1 MRIVLSGGGTAG
13 HINPALALAEV
24 LQERGHEVYFAGT
37 PNGVEKPLV
46 EMAGIPFKGFE
57 VSGFDRSHPLTL
69 AKGLRKLSHS
79 ANEAGRWFAELK
91 PHAVVVFGGYAC
103 LPAGRAAKAFR
114 VPLIIHEQNSVM
126 GMANDYLSKNAAAVA
141 LTYESAGRSVK
152 DQTKIIVTGNPVRKS
167 VLEATR
173 QEGRKYLGIPEDAT
187 MLLVFGG
194 SLGARHINTAVS
206 RMKNDLLAL
215 DNVYVVHITGPKEFE
230 TVQESLAL
238 TEEEQKRY
246 IVKDY
251 EDNMGAV
258 LAATDLVVSRAGA
271 SSLAE
276 ISARCIPAILIP
288 FPYATA
294 DHQTANAKEYV
305 ERGAALLIADDK
317 VETQEFSNSILGLLK
332 DKQLREDMSKAAQS
346 FETVDASA
354 RLADVVELM
363 IKSKWPDLFEEFK
376 EEQEE
381 KATSSSS
388 DVDADA
394 EADSDAEAD
403 TDAGADSD
411 AEADTDAGA
420 DGDAETG
427 TDAEASR
434 RG

>member
-24 LQERGHEVYFAGT
+24 LQERGYEVYFAGT

-69 AKGLRKLSHS
+69 AKGLKKLSHS

-91 PHAVVVFGGYAC
+91 PNAVVVFGGYAC

-126 GMANDYLSKNAAAVA
+126 GMANDYLSKNASAVA
-141 LTYESAGRSVK
+141 LTYASAGRTVK
-152 DQTKIIVTGNPVRKS
+152 DQTKVIVTGNPVRKS
-167 VLEATR
+167 VLEATKE
-173 QEGRKYLGIPEDAT
+173 EGRAYLGIPEDAT

-194 SLGARHINTAVS
+194 SLGARHINTAIS
-206 RMKNDLLAL
+206 QMKNDLLSM
-215 DNVYVVHITGPKEFE
+215 DNTYVVHITGPKEFE
-230 TVQESLAL
+230 TVREGLAL

-246 IVKDY
+246 ILKDY

-258 LAATDLVVSRAGA
+258 LAAADLVVSRAGA

-276 ISARCIPAILIP
+276 ISARCIPAVLIP

-305 ERGAALLIADDK
+305 ERGAAILIADDK
-317 VETQEFSNSILGLLK
+317 VEKQEFSNSVLGLLK
-332 DKQLREDMSKAAQS
+332 DAQLREGMKAAAAT
-346 FETVDASA
+346 FETGNAAA

-363 IKSKWPDLFEEFK
+363 IKSKWPDLYEEFK
-376 EEQEE
+376 QEQAE
-381 KATSSSS
+381 KAEQAEKDSDSEPDADSSLESES
-388 DVDADA
+388 DTDSDADA
-394 EADSDAEAD
+394 QNE
-403 TDAGADSD
+403 TDIVGGEKDHK
-411 AEADTDAGA
+411 E
-420 DGDAETG
+420 
-427 TDAEASR
+427 
-434 RG
+434 